1 MPITAVLLDATNTEV
16 RNGHCEG
23 FVNCVLMGANNN
35 PSGGLGAS
43 GEHVIGIDGPP
54 PSNDGTN
61 TVQISGNYPT
71 NSGFVIERIRKH
83 GDANGVVDNINN
95 VTLTDNFVALY
106 SYAGI
111 RAAAVASGVAGNT
124 DLAGQCNLSSGG
136 LCSVIPF
143 TQTYAN
149 PPICTCSDVTAAN
162 ACRVQVTTTNLTI
175 SGTAT
180 HTVDYICIGRN

>member
-1 MPITAVLLDATNTEV
+1 V

-23 FVNCVLMGANNN
+23 FVNCVLMGANND

-54 PSNDGTN
+54 SGNSATLN

-83 GDANGVVDNINN
+83 GDTNAAILDNINI
-95 VTLTDNFVALY
+95 VKLSDNFVALY

-111 RAAAVASGVAGNT
+111 AQEPFAARCLRRLRLPIRTWRGSAPCRGVPAHI
-124 DLAGQCNLSSGG
+124 SS
-136 LCSVIPF
+136 
-143 TQTYAN
+143 A
-149 PPICTCSDVTAAN
+149 
-162 ACRVQVTTTNLTI
+162 R
-175 SGTAT
+175 
-180 HTVDYICIGRN
+180 HTVALCRRFVPAAIRARPQASVACK